1 MWYPLKF
8 EPILKQVIWGGDKI
22 CSYKSLPESC
32 DGVGES
38 WEISQV
44 EGHVSVVSEGTLK
57 GRSLSELIALDAA
70 GLLGTGV
77 QARFGN
83 EFPLLVKFI
92 DAKEDLS
99 VQVHPDDKAA
109 RRHHG
114 PSAKGKTEM
123 WYVLE
128 SEPGAQLVTGFS
140 QDLDLAQYKRR
151 IASDSIEEVLH
162 REQPQPGDAFFI
174 RPGCVH
180 SIGKGLLLAE
190 IQQSS
195 DYTYR
200 LYDYNRVDADGRRRE
215 LHTALAAEV
224 LDYHRNT
231 DSRIRYTRAENQAV
245 TLADCPYFTTN
256 LLELNA
262 GGESTPLH
270 RDLRHLGSFVICI
283 CIGGSVRLV
292 AGEEQKE
299 TVLHRGETV
308 LIPAALADYRLLSQ
322 PRATLLETYVG

>member
-22 CSYKSLPESC
+22 CSYKSLPEKR
-32 DGVGES
+32 DGIGES
-38 WEISQV
+38 WEISQL
-44 EGHVSVVSEGTLK
+44 EGYVSVVSEGALK
-57 GRSLSELIALDAA
+57 GRSLSELIAADAT
-70 GLLGTGV
+70 GLLGTRV

-83 EFPLLVKFI
+83 EFPLLIKFI
-92 DAKEDLS
+92 DAKQDLS
-99 VQVHPDDKAA
+99 VQVHPDDKSA
-109 RRHHG
+109 RRNHG
-114 PSAKGKTEM
+114 ASAKGKTEM
-123 WYVLE
+123 WYVL
-128 SEPGAQLVTGFS
+128 SCEPGAQLVTGFS
-140 QDLDLAQYKRR
+140 EDIDLAQYKRR
-151 IASDSIEEVLH
+151 IADDSIEEVLH

-174 RPGCVH
+174 HPGCVH

-200 LYDYNRVDADGRRRE
+200 LYDYNRVDANGQRRE

-224 LDYHRNT
+224 LDYRRNT
-231 DSRIRYTRAENQAV
+231 DSRIRYERVENQAV

-262 GGESTPLH
+262 ATGTKALH

-283 CIGGSVRLV
+283 CIGGSVRLL

-308 LIPAALADYRLLSQ
+308 LVPAALADYSLLPQ
-322 PRATLLETYVG
+322 PKATLLETYIG